1 MHRHLTRY
9 LNTPVPLNVSLRNTF
24 KLDSLICVAKM
35 CGIAACIGSMDSFS
49 IVRFMLIQIQH
60 RGQEGAGIAWYTP
73 QGIKLVKNFGL
84 VTQAIPDI
92 DVKTCVA
99 IGHVRYST
107 TGTYMKNIEELH
119 PMYIKDGNIEIALA
133 FNGTITN
140 YKEVRKKLANE
151 YIFNTDTDTEV
162 ILKLVHYELKRRRD
176 ILDAIRSSLLR
187 LSGSYSIT
195 LMVNNRLIIARDP
208 LGFKPLSYVEIDG
221 SVLAA
226 SESSAISTLTGV
238 EPREVEPG
246 EIIIVHDGETE
257 HHKLGVDIGKR
268 AYCAFEYVYFSRP
281 DTIFNGVAIYDSRKR
296 MGNFLADLE
305 DQDIDVVVPIPETG
319 RIASYGY
326 AQKIDRPVEDALIKV
341 RYMGR
346 SFIMPKELRSLIAR
360 FGIVRSVVKGK
371 KIALVDDSLVR
382 GTTMR
387 NIVKTLK
394 NIGAERVHVR
404 IASPPIRYPC
414 FMGIDFPTREEL
426 IAYGKTIME
435 VCRHICADSLKY
447 ICTKML
453 ERAIG
458 KREDELCMACF
469 TGLYPIQM
477 DILEKEKEFLR
488 R

>member
-1 MHRHLTRY
+1 
-9 LNTPVPLNVSLRNTF
+9 
-24 KLDSLICVAKM
+24 
-35 CGIAACIGSMDSFS
+35 
-49 IVRFMLIQIQH
+49 MLIQIQH

-73 QGIKLVKNFGL
+73 QGIRLVKNFGL
-84 VTQAIPDI
+84 VTQAIPDL
-92 DVKTCVA
+92 DVKTSIA

-107 TGTYMKNIEELH
+107 TGTYMKNVEELH
-119 PMYIKDGNIEIALA
+119 PMYVKDGDLEIALA

-140 YKEVRKKLANE
+140 YREIRKELSTS
-151 YIFNTDTDTEV
+151 YMFNTDTDTEV
-162 ILKLVHYELKRRRD
+162 ILKLVHRELKKKRD
-176 ILDAIRSSLLR
+176 IIESVRSALLR
-187 LSGSYSIT
+187 LSGSYSIV
-195 LMVNNRLIIARDP
+195 LMINDRLIFARDP
-208 LGFKPLSYVEIDG
+208 LGFKPLSYAEIDG
-221 SVLAA
+221 SVLVA
-226 SESSAISTLTGV
+226 SESSAISTLTGI
-238 EPREVEPG
+238 EAREVEPG
-246 EIIIVHDGETE
+246 EIILIHDSEIE
-257 HHKLGVDIGKR
+257 RHRLGVDIGKR

-281 DTIFNGVAIYDSRKR
+281 DTVFNGVTIYDARKR
-296 MGNFLADLE
+296 MGQFLADLE
-305 DQDIDVVVPIPETG
+305 DQDIDIVVPIPETG

-326 AQKIDRPVEDALIKV
+326 AQKIGKPIEDALIKV

-346 SFIMPKELRSLIAR
+346 SFIMPRELRSLIAR
-360 FGIVRSVVKGK
+360 FGIVRSIISNR

-394 NIGAERVHVR
+394 NMGASRVHVR

-435 VCRHICADSLKY
+435 VCKHICADSLKY

>member
-1 MHRHLTRY
+1 MD
-9 LNTPVPLNVSLRNTF
+9 LRNTF
-24 KLDSLICVAKM
+24 KLVSLICVAKM
-35 CGIAACIGSMDSFS
+35 CGIAACIGSLDSFS

-73 QGIKLVKNFGL
+73 QGIRLIKNFGL

-92 DVKTCVA
+92 NVKTSLA

-107 TGTYMKNIEELH
+107 TGTYMRNVEELH
-119 PMYIKDGNIEIALA
+119 PMYVRDAGVEIALA

-140 YKEVRKKLANE
+140 YREIRRELSTSYV
-151 YIFNTDTDTEV
+151 FNTDTDTEV
-162 ILKLVHYELKRRRD
+162 ILKLVHRELRTRND
-176 ILDAIRSSLLR
+176 IVEAVRSALLR
-187 LSGSYSIT
+187 LSGSYSIV
-195 LMVNNRLIIARDP
+195 MMINNRLVIARDP
-208 LGFKPLSYVEIDG
+208 LGFKPLSYAEVDG
-221 SVLAA
+221 SVLVA
-226 SESSAISTLTGV
+226 SESSAISTLTGL
-238 EPREVEPG
+238 EAREVDPG
-246 EIIIVHDGETE
+246 EIIVIHDGEIE
-257 HHKLGVDIGKR
+257 RYELGVDIKKR

-281 DTIFNGVAIYDSRKR
+281 DTVFNGVTIYDSRKK
-296 MGNFLADLE
+296 MGQYLADLE
-305 DQDIDVVVPIPETG
+305 DQDIDIVVPIPETG

-326 AQKIDRPVEDALIKV
+326 AQKIGRPIEDALIKV

-346 SFIMPKELRSLIAR
+346 SFIMPRELRSLIAR
-360 FGIVRSVVKGK
+360 FGIVRSVISSRR
-371 KIALVDDSLVR
+371 IALVDDSLVR

-394 NIGAERVHVR
+394 NMGADKVHVR

-426 IAYGKTIME
+426 IAHGKTIME
-435 VCRHICADSLKY
+435 VCKHICADSLKY
-447 ICTKML
+447 ICTRML

>member
-1 MHRHLTRY
+1 
-9 LNTPVPLNVSLRNTF
+9 
-24 KLDSLICVAKM
+24 M

-60 RGQEGAGIAWYTP
+60 RGQEGAGIAWYTS
-73 QGIKLVKNFGL
+73 QGIKLIKNFGL
-84 VTQAIPDI
+84 VTQAIPDLN
-92 DVKTCVA
+92 VRTSVA

-107 TGTYMKNIEELH
+107 TGTYMKNVEELH
-119 PMYIKDGNIEIALA
+119 PMYIKDGDLEIALA

-140 YKEVRKKLANE
+140 YKEIRKELSNR
-151 YIFNTDTDTEV
+151 YMFNTDTDTEV
-162 ILKLVHYELKRRRD
+162 ILKLIHSELKRGRDVLESVRR
-176 ILDAIRSSLLR
+176 SLLK
-187 LSGSYSIT
+187 LSGSYSIV
-195 LMVNNRLIIARDP
+195 LMINDRLVIARDP
-208 LGFKPLSYVEIDG
+208 LGFKPLSYAEVDS
-221 SVLAA
+221 SVLVA
-226 SESSAISTLTGV
+226 SESSAISTLTGI

-246 EIIIVHDGETE
+246 EMIMMYRGEVE
-257 HHKLGVDIGKR
+257 RHSLGVDIGKR
-268 AYCAFEYVYFSRP
+268 AFCAFEYVYFSRP
-281 DTIFNGVAIYDSRKR
+281 DTVFNGVTVYEARKR
-296 MGNFLADLE
+296 MGSYLADLE
-305 DQDIDVVVPIPETG
+305 DQDIDMVVPIPETG

-326 AQKIDRPVEDALIKV
+326 AQKIGRPIEDALVKV

-346 SFIMPKELRSLIAR
+346 SFIMPRELRSLIAK
-360 FGIVRSVVKGK
+360 FGVVRSIIKNR

-435 VCRHICADSLKY
+435 VCKHICADSLKY
-447 ICTKML
+447 ICTRML

-458 KREDELCMACF
+458 KRDDELCMACF

>member
-1 MHRHLTRY
+1 
-9 LNTPVPLNVSLRNTF
+9 
-24 KLDSLICVAKM
+24 
-35 CGIAACIGSMDSFS
+35 
-49 IVRFMLIQIQH
+49 MLIQIQH
-60 RGQEGAGIAWYTP
+60 RGQEGAGIAWYTS
-73 QGIKLVKNFGL
+73 QGIKLIKNFGL
-84 VTQAIPDI
+84 VTQAIPDLN
-92 DVKTCVA
+92 VRTSVA

-107 TGTYMKNIEELH
+107 TGTYMKNVEELH
-119 PMYIKDGNIEIALA
+119 PMYIKDGDLEIALA

-140 YKEVRKKLANE
+140 YKEIRKELSNR
-151 YIFNTDTDTEV
+151 YMFNTDTDTEV
-162 ILKLVHYELKRRRD
+162 ILKLIHSELKRGRDVLESVRR
-176 ILDAIRSSLLR
+176 SLLK
-187 LSGSYSIT
+187 LSGSYSIV
-195 LMVNNRLIIARDP
+195 LMINDRLVIARDP
-208 LGFKPLSYVEIDG
+208 LGFKPLSYAEVDS
-221 SVLAA
+221 SVLVA
-226 SESSAISTLTGV
+226 SESSAISTLTGI

-246 EIIIVHDGETE
+246 EMIMMYRGEVE
-257 HHKLGVDIGKR
+257 RHSLGVDIGKR
-268 AYCAFEYVYFSRP
+268 AFCAFEYVYFSRP
-281 DTIFNGVAIYDSRKR
+281 DTVFNGVTVYEARKR
-296 MGNFLADLE
+296 MGSYLADLE
-305 DQDIDVVVPIPETG
+305 DQDIDMVVPIPETG

-326 AQKIDRPVEDALIKV
+326 AQKIGRPIEDALVKV

-346 SFIMPKELRSLIAR
+346 SFIMPRELRSLIAK
-360 FGIVRSVVKGK
+360 FGVVRSIIKNR

-435 VCRHICADSLKY
+435 VCKHICADSLKY
-447 ICTKML
+447 ICTRML

-458 KREDELCMACF
+458 KRDDELCMACF